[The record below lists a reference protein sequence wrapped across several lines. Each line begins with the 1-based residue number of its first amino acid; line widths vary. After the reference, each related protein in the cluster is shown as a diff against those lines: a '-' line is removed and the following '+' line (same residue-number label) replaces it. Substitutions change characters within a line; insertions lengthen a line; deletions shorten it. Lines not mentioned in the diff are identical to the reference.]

1 MQNMK
6 RTLVIFI
13 LIGMGCNFQS
23 QENNIDKSAVTLINS
38 FFKGLEAKE
47 VNSTLDNLLG
57 SNPNINLTD
66 STSIHLKNSFV
77 LINEASGSY
86 KGYLLLKKKYIEDVI
101 GIYSYLAKYEKK
113 FYRFVFMFYN
123 NGNSVKLYK
132 FLFDDNLDVELEES
146 LKYYL
151 N

>member
-1 MQNMK
+1 MK
-6 RTLVIFI
+6 WVLI
-13 LIGMGCNFQS
+13 LIFFITTGCSSQS
-23 QENNIDKSAVTLINS
+23 SKNNIEKDSAPLINS
-38 FFKGLEAKE
+38 FFQTIKNQEAA
-47 VNSTLDNLLG
+47 SALDILLK
-57 SNPNINLTD
+57 SNPNIDIED
-66 STSIHLKNSFV
+66 SATLHLKSSFV
-77 LINEASGSY
+77 IINQASGVFM
-86 KGYLLLKKKYIEDVI
+86 GYRLLKKRFIEDDI

-123 NGNSVKLYK
+123 NGDHIKLYK